1 MPRAEQGT
9 PPSRPAT
16 VSVPALPSPLDQ
28 PARLLSGTPVGMK
41 RIVVPAFV
49 LLLMATACYP
59 PLPPERNRF
68 LGIRMTDHHRRPVVM
83 FGRCGSEVV
92 TQVQLR
98 YADPPI
104 EVPHGGVLWRI
115 ASSGSWRSRFVV
127 GETPSGFREVIPLG
141 DSKLPSQYLS
151 IEVLTDDAR
160 WPNTEFSFH
169 PDQIPSHAFASYHGP
184 TAPGEVHAIA
194 RSACV
199 PRRPAYH

>member
-1 MPRAEQGT
+1 MR
-9 PPSRPAT
+9 
-16 VSVPALPSPLDQ
+16 
-28 PARLLSGTPVGMK
+28 
-41 RIVVPAFV
+41 RIVVAASV

-68 LGIRMTDHHRRPVVM
+68 LGIRRADHHRRPVVI

-92 TQVQLR
+92 TQVQLQ
-98 YADPPI
+98 YADPPE

-141 DSKLPSQYLS
+141 DLKLPSQYLS
-151 IEVLTDDAR
+151 IEVRTDDAR
-160 WPNTEFSFH
+160 WPDTGFSFR
-169 PDQIPSHAFASYHGP
+169 PDQLPSHAFASDNGP
-184 TAPGEVHAIA
+184 TAAGDIDAIA

-199 PRRPAYH
+199 PRRPGYA